1 MTEQERIIN
10 LRQQLHMHNMRYY
23 VKNDPLISD
32 QEFDLMMHE
41 LESLERRHPEMY
53 DANSPT
59 QRVGNDINQQFKQ
72 VEHRYPMLSLANTYS
87 GSEVRSFYDSVAR
100 GLGGDDF
107 EICCEMKY
115 DGLSISLTYEHG
127 ELVRAVT
134 RGDGVSAVSYTHLT
148 LPTINVV

>member
-72 VEHRYPMLSLANTYS
+72 VEHRYPMLSLR
-87 GSEVRSFYDSVAR
+87 E
-100 GLGGDDF
+100 
-107 EICCEMKY
+107 
-115 DGLSISLTYEHG
+115 
-127 ELVRAVT
+127 
-134 RGDGVSAVSYTHLT
+134 
-148 LPTINVV
+148 